1 MTSYQLVSLSFGIAV
16 AFLLW
21 LTRRRWLS
29 FTCVGVF
36 TIFFLLMNYIGVLL
50 TIWGYEWQT
59 LTRMADLLPLMTD
72 AQLVNAVLMVN
83 LGLLSVW
90 CGILCCEKLFGTPEI
105 YPNRCVMDVNADSV
119 AGIKSTTFW
128 RIGLLCLAAFFIVF
142 NPLAGNFMAVAGQAS
157 AAEQLEYRLEATR
170 GRTHYAL
177 TLLAYNFLPYIAL
190 VGLALYWST
199 RRAIC
204 LLFLPCALLGKFVYL
219 HKEPLVVYLLH
230 IGIAFSI
237 LTTRSDGS
245 RSAIPWFKIAAVC
258 VLVFATLPLLYMA
271 VLGFESDDVT
281 GEAISDLAIGSM
293 ERIAGRMSNSYFF
306 FAHFFPENYPHH
318 GLAFVKTFSDVFGT
332 SYVAINKEIFFDIES
347 ADREQGSIA
356 SDNLVNLYGGFGF
369 AGIVVGGFLQGFLL
383 AWIDRWFSRRPYNLG
398 WFVLYSFAVML
409 CITLNQAHIFGVILG
424 YGGLVFV
431 VLAYLMNTSEEDY
444 EADEDESADEPITL
458 PFVAARH
465 RHSERHPHHSDRAA
479 DHTTDRACR

>member
-1 MTSYQLVSLSFGIAV
+1 MTSYQLLSLFFGIAV
-16 AFLLW
+16 ALLLW

-36 TIFFLLMNYIGVLL
+36 TIFFLLMNYAGVLL

-72 AQLVNAVLMVN
+72 AQLTNAVLMVN
-83 LGLLSVW
+83 LGLFSVW
-90 CGILCCEKLFGTPEI
+90 CGILCYEKLFGTPEI
-105 YPNRCVMDVNADSV
+105 HSNRCVMDVNVDSIT
-119 AGIKSTTFW
+119 GIKSTTFW
-128 RIGLLCLAAFFIVF
+128 RIGLLCLGAFFIVF
-142 NPLAGNFMAVAGQAS
+142 NPLAGDFMAVAGRAS
-157 AAEQLEYRLEATR
+157 VTEQLEYRLEATR
-170 GRTHYAL
+170 DRTHYAL

-199 RRAIC
+199 RKATY
-204 LLFLPCALLGKFVYL
+204 LLFLPFALLGKFVYL

-230 IGIAFSI
+230 IGIAYSI

-245 RSAIPWFKIAAVC
+245 RSSIPWFRIAAVC

-271 VLGFESDDVT
+271 VLGFESDQVT
-281 GEAISDLAIGSM
+281 GEAVHELSIGSM

-306 FAHFFPENYPHH
+306 FAHFFPEHYPHH

-332 SYVAINKEIFFDIES
+332 SHVAINKEIFFDIES

-431 VLAYLMNTSEEDY
+431 VLAYLMNTSEEACESD
-444 EADEDESADEPITL
+444 EAESTDEVVTL
-458 PFVAARH
+458 PFVAPGNG
-465 RHSERHPHHSDRAA
+465 HSGPHLQQPDRATG
-479 DHTTDRACR
+479 HTTDRACR